1 MRDTRRSEEK
11 RESPQ
16 NVEMTTRGLMFKDLL
31 MLRSMKVIKF
41 RECEDAI
48 EVAQAVSTL
57 SQNRHDN
64 QVDDHVREEDE
75 TLAKKERVKE
85 KSPVMKHHPNCPRSK
100 SHRESKRK
108 KHSKEGS
115 SPPKTVIPP
124 TQSPPKA
131 QRKHRSSRRKRN
143 EERSANHERGEQR
156 RQKSLPVAPGPSVGG
171 GKLRRNMTTVAGE
184 EGTSRVR
191 WLWRNNRLCKKKMLA
206 KTKVERLS
214 FAFYNIYINQIM
226 LLV

>member
-1 MRDTRRSEEK
+1 MRDTRRCEEK
-11 RESPQ
+11 RENPQ

-57 SQNRHDN
+57 SQNLRDN
-64 QVDDHVREEDE
+64 QIDHVREEDE
-75 TLAKKERVKE
+75 TQAKKERVKE
-85 KSPVMKHHPNCPRSK
+85 KSPVLKHHPNCPRHSSK

-108 KHSKEGS
+108 KQSKEGS

-131 QRKHRSSRRKRN
+131 PRKHRSSRRKRN
-143 EERSANHERGEQR
+143 EERSANQERGDQR
-156 RQKSLPVAPGPSVGG
+156 RQKSLPVATGSSVGG
-171 GKLRRNMTTVAGE
+171 GKLRRNMTTAAGE

-191 WLWRNNRLCKKKMLA
+191 
-206 KTKVERLS
+206 
-214 FAFYNIYINQIM
+214 
-226 LLV
+226 

>member
-1 MRDTRRSEEK
+1 MRDTRRCEEK
-11 RESPQ
+11 RENPQ

-41 RECEDAI
+41 RDCEDAI

-57 SQNRHDN
+57 SQNLRDN
-64 QVDDHVREEDE
+64 QIDHVREEDE
-75 TLAKKERVKE
+75 TQAKKERVKE
-85 KSPVMKHHPNCPRSK
+85 KSPVLKHHPNCPRHSSK

-108 KHSKEGS
+108 KQSKEGS

-131 QRKHRSSRRKRN
+131 PRKHRSSRRKRN
-143 EERSANHERGEQR
+143 EERSANQERGDQR
-156 RQKSLPVAPGPSVGG
+156 RQKSLPVATGSSVGG
-171 GKLRRNMTTVAGE
+171 GKLRRNMTTAAGE

-191 WLWRNNRLCKKKMLA
+191 
-206 KTKVERLS
+206 
-214 FAFYNIYINQIM
+214 
-226 LLV
+226 